1 MQRARIRI
9 GFCQTTLHFVVEIGW
24 HWKSKTET
32 RARAH
37 HSMTNPVRRKC
48 AQLRSLGKP
57 REHALGAALL
67 SNAIALMRQSKFAFH
82 FAAEPSPIA
91 QYVLSPFLCR

>member
-1 MQRARIRI
+1 
-9 GFCQTTLHFVVEIGW
+9 
-24 HWKSKTET
+24 
-32 RARAH
+32 
-37 HSMTNPVRRKC
+37 MTNPVLRKC